1 MHHLCSSTARIMQF
15 CESFAVHLQ
24 VLCHFVQSL
33 RFACKFNVMLC
44 NLCSS
49 TAKAMQFAFK
59 STPSYSGVFLMGANG
74 FSGGDSCG
82 GKGKTQCRLS
92 ASLALFRM
100 VLSGLKSVLSTF
112 AEMEMWCGACK
123 KPTCGLPSG
132 VLFFFG
138 VDGLRDERL

>member
-1 MHHLCSSTARIMQF
+1 
-15 CESFAVHLQ
+15 
-24 VLCHFVQSL
+24 
-33 RFACKFNVMLC
+33 
-44 NLCSS
+44 
-49 TAKAMQFAFK
+49 MQFAFK
-59 STPSYSGVFLMGANG
+59 FIPSYSGVFLMGANG

-100 VLSGLKSVLSTF
+100 ILSGSKSVSSVF
-112 AEMEMWCGACK
+112 AEMEMWRGACK

-132 VLFFFG
+132 VLFLFG

>member
-1 MHHLCSSTARIMQF
+1 MRVCSMFAEFPQALFIFVCYLRKFRKYYSFLC
-15 CESFAVHLQ
+15 
-24 VLCHFVQSL
+24 FVCGTS
-33 RFACKFNVMLC
+33 ANV
-44 NLCSS
+44 
-49 TAKAMQFAFK
+49 MQFAFRFI
-59 STPSYSGVFLMGANG
+59 SSYSGVFLMGFNG

-100 VLSGLKSVLSTF
+100 VFSRPKSVSDVF
-112 AEMEMWCGACK
+112 AEMEMWRGACK

-132 VLFFFG
+132 VLFLFS